1 VVFGGNLGI
10 YGSTVIVD
18 HGLGLFSM
26 YSHLSYIAVK
36 PGDQVSKGDNIGR
49 TGSTGL
55 AGGDHLHFSML
66 VNDTFVNPVEWWDE
80 KWIENNVM
88 SKIEEVK
95 TTLK

>member
-10 YGSTVIVD
+10 YGETVMID

-26 YSHLSYIAVK
+26 YSHLSHIAVK
-36 PGDQVSKGDNIGR
+36 PGDRVSKGDNIGR

-66 VNDTFVNPVEWWDE
+66 VNGTFVNPVEWWDE

-88 SKIEEVK
+88 SKIEQVK
-95 TTLK
+95 TTIK